1 MANYE
6 QHKVTKS
13 GWTKQPNALLRDPHL
28 TSDAFKVISFLLSIS
43 GEYHI
48 SIKGI
53 SKTVN
58 LSEAKVRRA
67 TTLLQRAGY
76 LEIKKIKAGKLFA
89 YKWLISDA
97 PGVYGVSTDGTSIDG
112 MSIDGTSID
121 EHSIDGTSIDAHI
134 YQYTDRYIPKNE
146 EPKNEEPEDEG
157 RRDEEDPTQVF
168 SPNQSGEKIISSGE
182 VNTVQAFNRF
192 CEVYPDLG
200 DRNTARAAFFAIP
213 DIDKICWQIVNSVE
227 WFEKSGRWDNWKT
240 GQKNVSCPGA
250 VRFLKEGKWQQYLK
264 SGATISKSER
274 RLAILAQE
282 SQKYEIN

>member
-6 QHKVTKS
+6 QHKITKS

-43 GEYHI
+43 GDYHI

-76 LEIKKIKAGKLFA
+76 LEIKKIKAGKMFA

-112 MSIDGTSID
+112 MSIGGTSMD

-146 EPKNEEPEDEG
+146 ELKNEEPKDEG
-157 RRDEEDPTQVF
+157 RRDEEDPTPFF

-192 CEVYPDLG
+192 CEVYPRLG
-200 DRNTARAAFFAIP
+200 DREEVRIIFFAIP
-213 DIDKICWQIVNSVE
+213 DINNICWQIANSVE
-227 WFEKSGRWDNWKT
+227 WFEKMKRWDDWQS
-240 GQKNVSCPGA
+240 GQKNKYCPQA
-250 VRFLKEGKWQQYLK
+250 AKFLERGDWQEFLK
-264 SGATISKSER
+264 SGAALSEEDRLRAALAKSR
-274 RLAILAQE
+274 SIDT
-282 SQKYEIN
+282 